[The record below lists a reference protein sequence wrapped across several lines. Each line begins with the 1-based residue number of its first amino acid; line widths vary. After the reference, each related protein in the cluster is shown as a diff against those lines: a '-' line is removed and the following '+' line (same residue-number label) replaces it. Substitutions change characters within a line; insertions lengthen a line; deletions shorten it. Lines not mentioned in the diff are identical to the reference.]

1 MRTILVIIRKE
12 FLQIFRNRAMLPQII
27 MMPLIQ
33 LLILSNAATFE
44 IRHLNMHVID
54 QDQSQASRQLIG
66 KFKASNYFELSD
78 FSFDEKHADEDI
90 MQGKDRCI
98 LMIPKGFE
106 HDLMKEQHT
115 KLLLNINAIDG
126 AAAGVINTYA
136 LNIIQSFNQQI
147 NIQWI
152 NQQQF
157 DQQKVLSTPYS
168 FWYNPYMNYKTFMV
182 PGLIVMLLTMV
193 GMFMSAQNIVREKEI
208 GTIEQINVTPI
219 KKAHFIIGKQIP
231 FLIIGLVQLTIG
243 LLVARWV
250 FSIHILGSIPLI
262 YLFATIYLITLL
274 GFGLLIST
282 MVDTQQQ
289 AMFLAWFFM
298 VIFILMSGLFTP
310 IEAMPQWAQNI
321 TKFNPIAYF
330 VAVMRMVVLKGSSL
344 KDILPQLSAIS
355 LGGLVMCSLATFFY
369 RKRAG

>member
-54 QDQSQASRQLIG
+54 NDQSQASRQLIG
-66 KFKASNYFELSD
+66 KFKASNYFELND
-78 FSFDEKHADEDI
+78 FSYDEKNAKEDI
-90 MQGKDRCI
+90 MQGRDRCV

-106 HDLMKEQHT
+106 HDLMKEQHA
-115 KLLLNINAIDG
+115 KILLNINAIDG
-126 AAAGVINTYA
+126 AAASVIGTYSTS
-136 LNIIQSFNQQI
+136 IIQNFNKQI
-147 NIQWI
+147 DAQWI

-157 DQQKVLSTPYS
+157 EPQKILNIPYS
-168 FWYNPYMNYKTFMV
+168 LWYNPYMNYKTFMV

-193 GMFMSAQNIVREKEI
+193 GLFMSAQNIVREKEI

-219 KKAHFIIGKQIP
+219 KKAHFIIGKQVP
-231 FLIIGLVQLTIG
+231 FLIIGLVQFTIG
-243 LLVARWV
+243 LVVARWV
-250 FSIHILGSIPLI
+250 FSIHILGNIPLL
-262 YLFATIYLITLL
+262 YGFATIYLIALL
-274 GFGLLIST
+274 GAGLFIST
-282 MVDTQQQ
+282 LVDTQQQ
-289 AMFLAWFFM
+289 AMFLAWFFL

-310 IEAMPQWAQNI
+310 IEAMPHWAQNI

-330 VAVMRMVVLKGSSL
+330 VAVMRMVVLKGSTW
-344 KDILPQLSAIS
+344 KDILPHIAAI
-355 LGGLVMCSLATFFY
+355 GGGGIVMCALATMRY